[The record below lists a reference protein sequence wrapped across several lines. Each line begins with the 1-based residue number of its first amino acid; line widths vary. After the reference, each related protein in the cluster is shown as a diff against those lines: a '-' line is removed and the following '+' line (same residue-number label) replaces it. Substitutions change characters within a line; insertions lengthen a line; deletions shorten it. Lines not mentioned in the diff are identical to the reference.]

1 MATDPGPTPNPKP
14 AKGIDERLARQAA
27 KSAERLARKGG
38 DPRLRPGKRAGLL
51 AGVAGL
57 SAVGTVAGVSA
68 ARALRHKEYIE
79 DAYVGEDFAL
89 LEADRGCVVTTPDGV
104 PLVVREVGPVTAPLT
119 VVFAHGFCLR
129 MGSFHFQRA
138 ALAEQWGEQ
147 VRMVF
152 YDQRGHGGSGAAP
165 VQTYTVSQLGQDLET
180 VLQVMVPRGPV
191 ILVGHSMGGPV
202 AVEAAELLGDRVIGI
217 VGVDTFYT
225 DFEYPRDEAK
235 IAEFVKPFE
244 NNFTGTSQYLVRSMF
259 TAHADPETIDW
270 VVSQFSGDRRDMGV
284 SAMYEIFRWN
294 ADNVPAILQRNAAR
308 LRNINGA
315 PTGKETAHD
324 PSVTLIPQV
333 GHFVAQ
339 AKPDAFNQALEHIIV
354 DDLARH

>member
-1 MATDPGPTPNPKP
+1 MNTEWLEICKQVAQ
-14 AKGIDERLARQAA
+14 ERA
-27 KSAERLARKGG
+27 
-38 DPRLRPGKRAGLL
+38 
-51 AGVAGL
+51 
-57 SAVGTVAGVSA
+57 
-68 ARALRHKEYIE
+68 H
-79 DAYVGEDFAL
+79 
-89 LEADRGCVVTTPDGV
+89 LEAVQGWHVASDQPLFFEYRWEHVQAVVG
-104 PLVVREVGPVTAPLT
+104 LAI
-119 VVFAHGFCLR
+119 H
-129 MGSFHFQRA
+129 
-138 ALAEQWGEQ
+138 LAEQLDADCEVMEAAAWLHDICKMAPQ
-147 VRMVF
+147 HALV
-152 YDQRGHGGSGAAP
+152 GAAEAS
-165 VQTYTVSQLGQDLET
+165 V
-180 VLQVMVPRGPV
+180 VLADTDFPPHKIAAVVDAIGAERV

-339 AKPDAFNQALEHIIV
+339 AKPDAFNQALERIIV

>member
-1 MATDPGPTPNPKP
+1 MNTRHDMRNLGMSILLLIVVGCTTTSHAPTDLPLRASSADGSEIHYGVRG
-14 AKGIDERLARQAA
+14 KGDLTLVFIHCWTCNHAFWNRQVEYFERDYRVVWLDLAGHGESGSQRTQYTMRGFGEDVAA
-27 KSAERLARKGG
+27 VVNAIGAER
-38 DPRLRPGKRAGLL
+38 
-51 AGVAGL
+51 
-57 SAVGTVAGVSA
+57 
-68 ARALRHKEYIE
+68 
-79 DAYVGEDFAL
+79 
-89 LEADRGCVVTTPDGV
+89 
-104 PLVVREVGPVTAPLT
+104 
-119 VVFAHGFCLR
+119 
-129 MGSFHFQRA
+129 
-138 ALAEQWGEQ
+138 
-147 VRMVF
+147 
-152 YDQRGHGGSGAAP
+152 
-165 VQTYTVSQLGQDLET
+165 
-180 VLQVMVPRGPV
+180 V